1 MRFLREW
8 NMKKSFLLFISLV
21 VLLSSVLTV
30 VASAESTTFIENT
43 YFNDDMYDDDM
54 YDDDENV
61 TFDNG
66 TTGTTKTG
74 FLGGLGNIGGDGVGD
89 FVGGVVESVFQDN
102 DVSQQVG
109 NKVDGILGV
118 FENFDLDGL
127 IPTTLPQT
135 VGSNFFDTI
144 DPVVTGSYNSNLQ
157 QNATASTPISSLNG
171 ENVDYNTTVNPY
183 AKPIGQLNPGDK
195 GDGVKWLQ
203 WILIYTE
210 CGLQGSITGEYD
222 DATAAAV
229 KNLQLKYGMTV
240 DGIATTEVIEK
251 AEAMYNDYINGIA
264 QGTTGAPVV
273 FNTAGNTATNDNKN
287 KPDTNFAVT
296 AIIVVLVI
304 VWIFAIAVVCIIVH
318 IKRSGIKLSE
328 DGTVEKSEKPKKE
341 KKAKKSKG
349 KNTSKRTLG
358 TLKDAQGLRES
369 ETLKS
374 LKDDVDEVSF
384 ENTGVSY
391 NDDSFEE
398 AEENNIVEQQLYKE
412 ANEQDFEA
420 EDFSEETGFE
430 LVDVAGFSDYIED
443 DGEVMT
449 ISSLSEIK
457 KRRAEQ
463 EAKNNK

>member
-1 MRFLREW
+1 
-8 NMKKSFLLFISLV
+8 MKKSFLLFISFV

-61 TFDNG
+61 TFGNG

-74 FLGGLGNIGGDGVGD
+74 FLGGLGNIAGDGVGD

-118 FENFDLDGL
+118 FEGFDLEGL
-127 IPTTLPQT
+127 IPTTQKQT

-183 AKPIGQLNPGDK
+183 AKPAGQLNPGDK

-304 VWIFAIAVVCIIVH
+304 VWIFAIAAVCVIVH

-374 LKDDVDEVSF
+374 LKDDVNEVSF

-398 AEENNIVEQQLYKE
+398 AEENNIVEQELYKE

>member
-1 MRFLREW
+1 
-8 NMKKSFLLFISLV
+8 MKRILLFLLSFV
-21 VLLSSVLTV
+21 VLLSSVLM
-30 VASAESTTFIENT
+30 VASATGDDLA
-43 YFNDDMYDDDM
+43 DDMF
-54 YDDDENV
+54 DDDENV
-61 TFDNG
+61 TYDNG
-66 TTGTTKTG
+66 TTATTKG
-74 FLGGLGNIGGDGVGD
+74 GLLGGLGNIGGDGVGD

-109 NKVDGILGV
+109 GKVEGILGV
-118 FENFDLDGL
+118 FEGFDLDGL
-127 IPTTLPQT
+127 IPTTTPQT

-157 QNATASTPISSLNG
+157 QNTTASTPISSLNG

-183 AKPIGQLNPGDK
+183 QKPTTQLNPGDK

-251 AEAMYNDYINGIA
+251 AELMYNEYINGISNS
-264 QGTTGAPVV
+264 TPNAPVV
-273 FNTAGNTATNDNKN
+273 FNTVANTTATDGNKN

-304 VWIFAIAVVCIIVH
+304 VWIFAIAAVCIIVH
-318 IKRSGIKLSE
+318 IKRRGIKLSE
-328 DGTVEKSEKPKKE
+328 NGEIEKSEKPVKE
-341 KKAKKSKG
+341 KKVKKAKS

-358 TLKDAQGLRES
+358 SLKDAAPLRES
-369 ETLKS
+369 QTLRA
-374 LKDDVDEVSF
+374 LEDDVNEDVEEIDNVPVDDDFSEEV
-384 ENTGVSY
+384 
-391 NDDSFEE
+391 
-398 AEENNIVEQQLYKE
+398 EENNIVEQEDYTE
-412 ANEQDFEA
+412 DFSEDFEA
-420 EDFSEETGFE
+420 EAFTEENDFEV
-430 LVDVAGFSDYIED
+430 VDVAGFSDYIED
-443 DGEVMT
+443 DDEEIKM
-449 ISSLSEIK
+449 SSLSEMK

-463 EAKNNK
+463 KANKQ

>member
-1 MRFLREW
+1 
-8 NMKKSFLLFISLV
+8 MKKSFLLFVSLV

-43 YFNDDMYDDDM
+43 YFDDMYDDDM

-66 TTGTTKTG
+66 TTGTTKAG

-118 FENFDLDGL
+118 FENFDLGGL
-127 IPTTLPQT
+127 IPTTPPQT

-183 AKPIGQLNPGDK
+183 AKPAGQLNPGDK

-304 VWIFAIAVVCIIVH
+304 VWIFAIAAVCIIVH

-374 LKDDVDEVSF
+374 LKDDVNEVSF

-398 AEENNIVEQQLYKE
+398 AEENNIVEQELYKE

>member
-1 MRFLREW
+1 
-8 NMKKSFLLFISLV
+8 MKKALLFLLSFV
-21 VLLSSVLTV
+21 VLLSSVLM
-30 VASAESTTFIENT
+30 VASATGDDLA
-43 YFNDDMYDDDM
+43 DDMF
-54 YDDDENV
+54 DDDENV
-61 TFDNG
+61 TYDNG
-66 TTGTTKTG
+66 TTATTKG
-74 FLGGLGNIGGDGVGD
+74 GLLGGLGNIGGDGVGD

-109 NKVDGILGV
+109 GKVEGILGV
-118 FENFDLDGL
+118 FEGFDLNGL
-127 IPTTLPQT
+127 IPTTPPQT

-157 QNATASTPISSLNG
+157 QNTTASTPISSLNG

-183 AKPIGQLNPGDK
+183 QKPTTQLNPGDK

-251 AEAMYNDYINGIA
+251 AELMYNEYINGISNS
-264 QGTTGAPVV
+264 TPNAPVV
-273 FNTAGNTATNDNKN
+273 FNTVANTTATDGNKN

-318 IKRSGIKLSE
+318 IKRRGVKLSE
-328 DGTVEKSEKPKKE
+328 NGEIEKSEKPVKE
-341 KKAKKSKG
+341 KKVKKAKS

-358 TLKDAQGLRES
+358 SLKDAAPLRES
-369 ETLKS
+369 QTLRA
-374 LKDDVDEVSF
+374 LEDDVNEDVEEIDNVPVDDDFSEEV
-384 ENTGVSY
+384 
-391 NDDSFEE
+391 
-398 AEENNIVEQQLYKE
+398 EENNVVEQEDYTE
-412 ANEQDFEA
+412 DFSEDFEA
-420 EDFSEETGFE
+420 EAFTEENVFE
-430 LVDVAGFSDYIED
+430 VVDVAGFSDYIED
-443 DGEVMT
+443 DDEEIKM
-449 ISSLSEIK
+449 SSLSEMK

-463 EAKNNK
+463 KANK

>member
-1 MRFLREW
+1 
-8 NMKKSFLLFISLV
+8 MKKALLFLLSFV
-21 VLLSSVLTV
+21 VLLSSVLM
-30 VASAESTTFIENT
+30 VASATGDDLA
-43 YFNDDMYDDDM
+43 DDMF
-54 YDDDENV
+54 DDDENV
-61 TFDNG
+61 TYDNG
-66 TTGTTKTG
+66 TTATTKG
-74 FLGGLGNIGGDGVGD
+74 GLLGGLGNIGGDGVGD

-109 NKVDGILGV
+109 GKVEGILGV
-118 FENFDLDGL
+118 FEGFDLDGL
-127 IPTTLPQT
+127 IPTTTPQT

-157 QNATASTPISSLNG
+157 QNTTASTPISSLNG

-183 AKPIGQLNPGDK
+183 QKPTTQLNPGDK

-251 AEAMYNDYINGIA
+251 AELMYNEYINGISNS
-264 QGTTGAPVV
+264 TPNAPVV
-273 FNTAGNTATNDNKN
+273 FNTAANTTATDGNKN

-304 VWIFAIAVVCIIVH
+304 VWIFAIAAVCIIVH
-318 IKRSGIKLSE
+318 IKRRGIKLSE
-328 DGTVEKSEKPKKE
+328 NGEIEKSEKPVKE
-341 KKAKKSKG
+341 KKVKKAKS

-358 TLKDAQGLRES
+358 SLKDAAPLRES
-369 ETLKS
+369 QTLRA
-374 LKDDVDEVSF
+374 LEDDVNEDVEEIDNVP
-384 ENTGVSY
+384 V
-391 NDDSFEE
+391 NDDFSEE
-398 AEENNIVEQQLYKE
+398 VEENNIVEQEDYTE
-412 ANEQDFEA
+412 DFSEDFEA
-420 EDFSEETGFE
+420 EAFTEENDFEV
-430 LVDVAGFSDYIED
+430 VDVAGFSDYIED
-443 DGEVMT
+443 DDEEIKM
-449 ISSLSEIK
+449 SSLSEMK

-463 EAKNNK
+463 KANK

>member
-1 MRFLREW
+1 
-8 NMKKSFLLFISLV
+8 MKKALLFLLSFV
-21 VLLSSVLTV
+21 VLLSSVLM
-30 VASAESTTFIENT
+30 VASATGDDLA
-43 YFNDDMYDDDM
+43 DDMF
-54 YDDDENV
+54 DDDENV
-61 TFDNG
+61 TYDNG
-66 TTGTTKTG
+66 TTATTKG
-74 FLGGLGNIGGDGVGD
+74 GLLGGLGNIGGDGVGD

-109 NKVDGILGV
+109 GKVEGILGV
-118 FENFDLDGL
+118 FEGFDLEGL
-127 IPTTLPQT
+127 IPTTTPQT

-157 QNATASTPISSLNG
+157 QNTTASTPISSLNG

-183 AKPIGQLNPGDK
+183 QKPTTQLNPGDK

-251 AEAMYNDYINGIA
+251 AELMYNEYINGISNS
-264 QGTTGAPVV
+264 TSNAPVV
-273 FNTAGNTATNDNKN
+273 FNTAANTTATDGNKN

-304 VWIFAIAVVCIIVH
+304 VWIFAIAAVCIIVH
-318 IKRSGIKLSE
+318 IKRRGIKLSE
-328 DGTVEKSEKPKKE
+328 NGEIEKSKKPVKE
-341 KKAKKSKG
+341 KKVKKAKS

-358 TLKDAQGLRES
+358 SLKDAAPLRES
-369 ETLKS
+369 QTLRD
-374 LKDDVDEVSF
+374 LEDDVNEDVEEIHNVPVDDDFSEEV
-384 ENTGVSY
+384 
-391 NDDSFEE
+391 
-398 AEENNIVEQQLYKE
+398 EENNIVEQEDYTE
-412 ANEQDFEA
+412 DFSEDFEA
-420 EDFSEETGFE
+420 EAFSEENDYE
-430 LVDVAGFSDYIED
+430 VVDIAGFSDYIEED
-443 DGEVMT
+443 DEQITM
-449 ISSLSEIK
+449 SSLSEIK

-463 EAKNNK
+463 EANKQ

>member
-1 MRFLREW
+1 
-8 NMKKSFLLFISLV
+8 MKKSFLLFVSLV

-43 YFNDDMYDDDM
+43 YFDDMYDDDM

-66 TTGTTKTG
+66 TTGTTKAG

-118 FENFDLDGL
+118 FENFDLGGL
-127 IPTTLPQT
+127 IPTTPPQT

-157 QNATASTPISSLNG
+157 QNTTASTPISSLNG

-183 AKPIGQLNPGDK
+183 AKPAGQLNPGDK

-240 DGIATTEVIEK
+240 DGIATTDVIEK

-304 VWIFAIAVVCIIVH
+304 VWIFAIAAVCIIVH

-374 LKDDVDEVSF
+374 LKDDVNEVSF

-398 AEENNIVEQQLYKE
+398 AEENNIVEQELYKE

-443 DGEVMT
+443 DGEEMT